1 MYLKH
6 FYDAD
11 LAQGSYLIGCQLTGD
26 AIVIDPRRDV
36 DVYLADA
43 AANDLRITAV
53 TETHIHADYLSGSR
67 EVAAATG
74 AALYLSAEG
83 GEEWAYRF
91 EHLPLRHGDVIMVG
105 NVRLEAMHT
114 PGHTPEH
121 LAFLVTDTELT
132 DQPGYLLTGDWV
144 FVGDVGRPDLLD
156 LAAGGVDTRFAGARQ
171 LFAGLRD
178 RFMALP
184 DHLQLWPGHGA
195 GSACGKALGAVA
207 SSTVGY
213 EKLTGWWRDYVAKDD
228 ESGFVTELLAGQPDA
243 PSYFGRMKRVNRDGP
258 PILGRRESVERL
270 EPAALAGKVNRGV
283 VLIDTRGVRQQW
295 DGSVPGALSIPGGAS
310 FATYAGYVFDP
321 ELDRRPVV
329 LLAADEQAA
338 AGFRDRLSYVGIDDV
353 SGYVTSF
360 EGLDQRP
367 ARLVAPAEL
376 GEVLAGCRPTGETG
390 AAVAGATGATAGAG
404 PSEAVH
410 LLDVRSH
417 NEHVTGAV
425 PGSRQIHAGQV
436 LRRLDEV
443 PRGGMLVIYCQSG
456 GRAAAV
462 AGLLRARGFGNVYEL
477 DGSYDGW
484 SAHVR

>member
-11 LAQGSYLIGCQLTGD
+11 LAQGSYLIGCQVTGD

-36 DVYLADA
+36 DVYLTDA
-43 AANDLRITAV
+43 AANKLRITAV

-67 EVAAATG
+67 ELASATG
-74 AALYLSAEG
+74 AALHLSAAG

-91 EHLPLRHGDVIMVG
+91 EHLPLNDGDVIMVG

-121 LAFLVTDTELT
+121 LTFLLTDTELT

-156 LAAGGVDTRFAGARQ
+156 EAAGGVDTRFAGAKH

-207 SSTVGY
+207 STTVGY
-213 EKLTGWWRDYVAKDD
+213 EKLTAWWRGYVARGD
-228 ESGFVTELLAGQPDA
+228 ESGFVAELLAGQPDA

-258 PILGRRESVERL
+258 PLLGRRPPVERL
-270 EPAALAGKVNRGV
+270 EPATLAGRVNRDI
-283 VLIDTRGVRQQW
+283 VLIDTRGVSQQW
-295 DGSVPGALSIPGGAS
+295 QGSVPGALSIPGGAS

-321 ELDRRPVV
+321 ELDRRGIV
-329 LLAADEQAA
+329 LLASDEHAA
-338 AGFRDRLSYVGIDDV
+338 AAFRDRLSYVGIDNV

-360 EGLDQRP
+360 AGLDLRP
-367 ARLVAPAEL
+367 ARLVTPAEL
-376 GEVLAGCRPTGETG
+376 AE
-390 AAVAGATGATAGAG
+390 
-404 PSEAVH
+404 EAMH

-425 PGSRQIHAGQV
+425 PGSRQIPAGQV
-436 LRRLDEV
+436 IRRLDEV
-443 PRGGMLVIYCQSG
+443 PRGGKLVVYCQGG

-462 AGLLRARGFGNVYEL
+462 AGLLRSRGFGNVYEL
-477 DGSYDGW
+477 EGSYDGW